1 MSAATANPRAFS
13 SLRSEFNEFLYA
25 PIGEE
30 RNDTLLTVLSAL
42 ARLGLDPWQESARL
56 AQLSRQMATQS
67 LTATIAALPNGRW
80 APSESPAIAARLVA
94 LLPAKGFVPPQAP
107 KPQAGRLGSLQ
118 SKFRS
123 KFQPPTRI
131 KTLLISALLG
141 GMIFLTVTNLMH
153 RAAPTAPDQPPASA
167 TNGPAG

>member
-1 MSAATANPRAFS
+1 MSAATAHPPAFS

-67 LTATIAALPNGRW
+67 LTATIYALPNGRW
-80 APSESPAIAARLVA
+80 SPSESPAIAARLVA
-94 LLPAKGFVPPQAP
+94 LLPAKGFVPLQTQ
-107 KPQAGRLGSLQ
+107 KPQASRLGM
-118 SKFRS
+118 
-123 KFQPPTRI
+123 FQLPART

-141 GMIFLTVTNLMH
+141 GMIFLTVTNLVH
-153 RAAPTAPDQPPASA
+153 RAAPPAPVAPSTSA
-167 TNGPAG
+167 VNGPAS